1 MRSIVC
7 SHGFGVRADDRGLF
21 TDIAQGMS
29 DHTFITFDYN
39 TVDSNGN
46 ITVAP
51 FDKQSSTLHNKIKE
65 VGNSDTIIAHSQGCI
80 TASLTDLDGVERVI
94 FLAPPAELNIETFMR
109 TFDRP
114 GARIDLAGSSS
125 IPRRDCTTTFVHKD
139 YIDNISSIDIPQLYM
154 QLANRVELIIIR
166 ATNDEILGK
175 TQFNYLDGVQII
187 DMPASH
193 DFTGEF
199 RLALIDNLKKILT
212 VSE

>member
-21 TDIAQGMS
+21 TDIAQGMPN
-29 DHTFITFDYN
+29 HTFITFDYN
-39 TVDSNGN
+39 TVDADGN

-51 FDKQSSTLHNKIKE
+51 FGKQSNTLHNKIKE
-65 VGNSDTIIAHSQGCI
+65 AENADTIIAHSQGCI

-114 GARIDLAGSSS
+114 GACIDLAGSSS
-125 IPRRDCTTTFVHKD
+125 IPRRDGTTTFVHKD

-199 RLALIDNLKKILT
+199 RLALIDNLRKILT